1 MEPNATMQLRDIKP
15 LVEIPD
21 SSVYLYWALILL
33 AVLLI
38 GVVGYF
44 LITKI
49 RQIKKINMEKRYLE
63 MLDSIDWNSPKKA
76 AYKATYYGR
85 LLAQDERRQELFSQL
100 LPLLEKYKYKKEID
114 LADEEM
120 IQQFELYKKVCHGS
134 V

>member
-21 SSVYLYWALILL
+21 SSVYFYWVLILL

-49 RQIKKINMEKRYLE
+49 RQIKKVNMEKHYLE
-63 MLDSIDWNSPKKA
+63 MLNSIDWSSPKKA
-76 AYKATYYGR
+76 AYKATHYGR